1 MVRVPFLALVLPHAL
16 GEAEGKGG
24 GRDRGRKRKKKRK
37 EKGNHMLF
45 YLHFLAQVSLQ
56 LNEFTL

>member
-37 EKGNHMLF
+37 EKKREITCF
-45 YLHFLAQVSLQ
+45 FTSTFLLKSVCS
-56 LNEFTL
+56 